1 MIRDTCRTCQFQYS
15 RRFDGNAVVMIAGNG
30 GVAIDDNSVAFTGDI
45 DTIGFGRAGNSV
57 FALEGYCGGFGI
69 AFGVGNGDVGGF
81 AGGEE
86 PSDRARPATP
96 LLLTVESVTVA

>member
-1 MIRDTCRTCQFQYS
+1 
-15 RRFDGNAVVMIAGNG
+15 MIAGNG

-57 FALEGYCGGFGI
+57 FALEVTVEGLVLPLVLEMVML
-69 AFGVGNGDVGGF
+69 ADLLVAMVHSLKLT
-81 AGGEE
+81 EE